1 LGRDSYFG
9 MISELLEAWV
19 LVLLASAVVF
29 EENVHKETPDFKWV
43 SEDKD
48 WFGRDSTNFLFL
60 HTFRATGDVGSISFS

>member
-48 WFGRDSTNFLFL
+48 
-60 HTFRATGDVGSISFS
+60 

>member
-1 LGRDSYFG
+1 MLALVCKQTSLFNWEYNLRSDLGRDSYFG

-48 WFGRDSTNFLFL
+48 
-60 HTFRATGDVGSISFS
+60 